1 VYKSKRR
8 YLFFKGLLRIDKELV
23 LFLMPEPRLD
33 RTDVAT
39 YNIDLIYKFVRKVYR
54 QQEGIKE
61 TFFS

>member
-33 RTDVAT
+33 KTDIAT
-39 YNIDLIYKFVRKVYR
+39 YNIDLIYKFIRKIY
-54 QQEGIKE
+54 QQQKEIKE